1 MDPWPPIQII
11 GKDIVKFHCL
21 YWPAFLMAAGLDPPM
36 QIISH
41 GHWKVG
47 VLCRTFAVASLTA
60 DVRCRG

>member
-41 GHWKVG
+41 GHWKVRRL
-47 VLCRTFAVASLTA
+47 VSN
-60 DVRCRG
+60 VRCR